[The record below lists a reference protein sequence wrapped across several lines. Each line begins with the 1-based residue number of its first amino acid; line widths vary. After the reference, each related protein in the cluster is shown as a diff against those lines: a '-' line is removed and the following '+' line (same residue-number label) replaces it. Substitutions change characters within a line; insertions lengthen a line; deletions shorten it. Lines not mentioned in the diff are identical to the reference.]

1 MVVSILNYFSTR
13 ICIFLVFID
22 LHKVFKLFYFILV
35 VLGLLC
41 GMWTSLVAV
50 FGFSSLWHV
59 VS

>member
-13 ICIFLVFID
+13 ICIFLLFIG
-22 LHKVFKLFYFILV
+22 LHKGFKLFYFILA